1 MDRQQHEFLYRKINL
16 DNKTSS
22 AEGSIVSP
30 IPVHHHEAIASP
42 LPLSLPRVLTSAHI
56 NGIDDHCKGGK
67 PHTTIQTSKR
77 VS

>member
-1 MDRQQHEFLYRKINL
+1 VQKINL

-30 IPVHHHEAIASP
+30 IPVHNHQAVAFP
-42 LPLSLPRVLTSAHI
+42 LPLPLPRVLTSAHI
-56 NGIDDHCKGGK
+56 NRIDDHCKGGK
-67 PHTTIQTSKR
+67 PHTTIQTSER